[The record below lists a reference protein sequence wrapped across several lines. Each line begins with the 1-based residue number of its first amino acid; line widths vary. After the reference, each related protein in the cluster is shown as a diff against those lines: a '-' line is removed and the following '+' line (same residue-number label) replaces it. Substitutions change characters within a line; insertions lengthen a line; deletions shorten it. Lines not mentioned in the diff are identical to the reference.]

1 MKLYYDKR
9 LSDPTYYAQ
18 QGIRNGKKTTTRNV
32 KKFGKHSEL
41 LKITNDPLAYVQ
53 EEIKKMNEEYRV
65 GKVSYDVTIN
75 FNEKV
80 KHTDEEASSSN
91 SLNIGYFF
99 LQEVMKGLLLKQFFD
114 QKTEGRKITYDCYT
128 IARFLVYARILDPK
142 SKHATWDDLGT
153 YYEQPSFGYHQI
165 LRFMD
170 ILEENYSEYLAW
182 LYKASN
188 NVVKRD
194 PAVMYYDCTNCKR

>member
-65 GKVSYDVTIN
+65 GV
-75 FNEKV
+75 
-80 KHTDEEASSSN
+80 
-91 SLNIGYFF
+91 
-99 LQEVMKGLLLKQFFD
+99 
-114 QKTEGRKITYDCYT
+114 GR
-128 IARFLVYARILDPK
+128 RIESGGSGELFT
-142 SKHATWDDLGT
+142 A
-153 YYEQPSFGYHQI
+153 
-165 LRFMD
+165 
-170 ILEENYSEYLAW
+170 
-182 LYKASN
+182 
-188 NVVKRD
+188 
-194 PAVMYYDCTNCKR
+194 